1 MYVVIYLKYLIMNK
15 KEILKK
21 YLRPLFNTDE
31 EMEETFCNKWDELEK
46 AMDEYANQQHLG
58 FDLTCD
64 NCGCHAS
71 TIFIAS
77 HGRFCEHYL
86 CL

>member
-1 MYVVIYLKYLIMNK
+1 MNK

-46 AMDEYANQQHLG
+46 AMDEYANQQHQG

-64 NCGCHAS
+64 SCGCHPS

-77 HGRFCEHYL
+77 HGSFCERCL